1 MKLTT
6 ENIKRFEVI
15 NDESNSNDGR
25 VIVAELTGAFEGVL
39 THDNAGWGIT
49 VDASFEDVV
58 EAVRNGT
65 AISDLA
71 PYGST
76 EVEGIRFRN
85 DYSKG
90 FVVEAE

>member
-25 VIVAELTGAFEGVL
+25 VIVAELTGEYEGVL
-39 THDNAGWGIT
+39 THDNAGWGLT
-49 VDASFEDVV
+49 VDGSFEDVV

-65 AISDLA
+65 AISELA
-71 PYGST
+71 PYSST

-90 FVVEAE
+90 FVVEVE

>member
-6 ENIKRFEVI
+6 ENIKRFEVV

-39 THDNAGWGIT
+39 THDNAGWGIAL
-49 VDASFEDVV
+49 DASFDAVV
-58 EAVRNGT
+58 EAVRIGT

-76 EVEGIRFRN
+76 EVDGIRFRN

-90 FVVEAE
+90 FVVESE